1 MTDGDAP
8 TLRIERILRT
18 LHEHGVEYVLVG
30 GIASA
35 LHGATRAT
43 SDVDLCPAWDR
54 ANLTR
59 LANALQR
66 LAAVEKGTGMA
77 PDPHGLHNREIT
89 NWRTPFGDVDVLL
102 GIPEKS
108 LYERAQYRKLAEDAL
123 AIEVADG
130 TVLVASLAAIIR
142 SKELADREKDR
153 EALAELRA
161 LEAAQNP
168 PG

>member
-1 MTDGDAP
+1 MADGDPPA
-8 TLRIERILRT
+8 LQIERILET
-18 LHEHGVEYVLVG
+18 LHEHDVKYVLVG
-30 GIASA
+30 GIAGA

-43 SDVDLCPAWDR
+43 SDVDICPAWDGE
-54 ANLTR
+54 NLTR

-66 LAAVEKGTGMA
+66 LAAVEKGTGSA
-77 PDPHGLHNREIT
+77 PDPRGLHNREIT

-108 LYERAQYRKLAEDAL
+108 LFERAQYRQLAEDAL

-130 TVLVASLAAIIR
+130 TVLVAALAAIIR
-142 SKELADREKDR
+142 SKEVADREKDR

-161 LEAAQNP
+161 LEAAQKP